1 MQAKDLFDFKC
12 QLKSDM
18 KPSKIKHFST
28 GSKKTNSLLTRFRTG
43 RTSLNLHKFT
53 IGQTDDPSCLC
64 HSKEESPMHYILDCF
79 IYTVERQTLFSLV
92 EHYVPKFPNMNR
104 NCKYELLISGLK
116 INDPDYFDLNKKISI
131 AVQDYINQTKR
142 FMQHLIFSFP
152 PTKPLNLIFQVIDTC
167 CSLQYWNIL
176 LYIVFCKYFH
186 LFNYLL

>member
-53 IGQTDDPSCLC
+53 IGQVDDPSCLC

-142 FMQHLIFSFP
+142 FMQHFDI
-152 PTKPLNLIFQVIDTC
+152 
-167 CSLQYWNIL
+167 
-176 LYIVFCKYFH
+176 
-186 LFNYLL
+186 

>member
-1 MQAKDLFDFKC
+1 
-12 QLKSDM
+12 
-18 KPSKIKHFST
+18 
-28 GSKKTNSLLTRFRTG
+28 
-43 RTSLNLHKFT
+43 
-53 IGQTDDPSCLC
+53 
-64 HSKEESPMHYILDCF
+64 MHYILDCF